1 MQTAA
6 RDGEK
11 AMNSLFAS
19 LGTTVFETMSRLAA
33 ERGAVNLGQGFPE
46 DDGPRDIREAA
57 ANATL
62 EGPNQ
67 YPSMRGLPALR
78 EAVAA
83 HYNAHHSL
91 DLDWAHEV
99 TITSGATEAIAA
111 ALLAFIEPGDE
122 VVLFEPLYDAYLPMV
137 RRAGGIPRIVRLQ
150 PPHWRFERETIAAA
164 FSDKTRV
171 VVINTPLN
179 PSASVMSRAELERVA
194 ELCRKHNAVCV
205 SDEVWEH
212 LLFDDA
218 EHVSMLNVLRDRTL
232 KIGSAGKMFSLTGWK
247 VGFACGAPALT
258 ELFAKAHQFLTFTT
272 PPNLQRGVTYGL
284 GKPASYFTD
293 MRAAFQRSRDRLKSA
308 LEGEGFVTLPARGAY
323 FLSIDLA
330 ASGIAMSDEAF
341 ARAAIDHGVATIPF
355 SAFYANPG
363 APALIRLCF
372 AKRDDTLDR
381 GAEALIRAKRALK

>member
-1 MQTAA
+1 MGGRTARTFWMQTAA

-11 AMNSLFAS
+11 AMNSLYAS

-212 LLFDDA
+212 L
-218 EHVSMLNVLRDRTL
+218 
-232 KIGSAGKMFSLTGWK
+232 
-247 VGFACGAPALT
+247 
-258 ELFAKAHQFLTFTT
+258 
-272 PPNLQRGVTYGL
+272 
-284 GKPASYFTD
+284 
-293 MRAAFQRSRDRLKSA
+293 
-308 LEGEGFVTLPARGAY
+308 
-323 FLSIDLA
+323 
-330 ASGIAMSDEAF
+330 
-341 ARAAIDHGVATIPF
+341 
-355 SAFYANPG
+355 
-363 APALIRLCF
+363 
-372 AKRDDTLDR
+372 
-381 GAEALIRAKRALK
+381 